1 MRGAWEERLK
11 FERSSG
17 GTSNSREEH
26 ERSEKENEKCLRSKL
41 VDTKPRRVKT
51 EEQIE
56 T

>member
-1 MRGAWEERLK
+1 MK
-11 FERSSG
+11 FRRNLE

-26 ERSEKENEKCLRSKL
+26 ERSEKEYEKSLRSKL